1 MADEA
6 DIANDYAE
14 RWLKDA
20 LAANCPEI
28 PEGSPGEC
36 DWCGEDSLRLV
47 NGYCARCRDENK
59 LG

>member
-6 DIANDYAE
+6 DVANDYAE
-14 RWLKDA
+14 RWLKNA

-36 DWCGEDSLRLV
+36 DWCGEHTPRLV
-47 NGYCARCRDENK
+47 KRACARCRDKFK